1 MADPTQVPDSILDTI
16 KKLLGFDWD
25 YTAFDIDIITHI
37 NSTFF
42 TLQQLG
48 IGPAE
53 GFTII
58 DNTATWSDF
67 VVGENVQAVKSY
79 IYLKVRLVFDPPAN
93 SFTQE
98 AMKNQATEYE
108 WRLTTHMDGV
118 KWRESQI
125 PTLPTN
131 S

>member
-1 MADPTQVPDSILDTI
+1 MAEVTQVEDSILDTI

-48 IGPAE
+48 IGPVN
-53 GFTII
+53 GFSIS
-58 DNTATWSDF
+58 DNTQTWAEY
-67 VVGENVQAVKSY
+67 VGPESINAVKSY
-79 IYLKVRLVFDPPAN
+79 ISLKVRLVFDPPAN
-93 SFTQE
+93 SFTQD
-98 AMKNQATEYE
+98 AMKNQAEEYA
-108 WRLTTHMDGV
+108 WRLNAHMEGV
-118 KWRESQI
+118 RWRESQI
-125 PTLPTN
+125 PVIN